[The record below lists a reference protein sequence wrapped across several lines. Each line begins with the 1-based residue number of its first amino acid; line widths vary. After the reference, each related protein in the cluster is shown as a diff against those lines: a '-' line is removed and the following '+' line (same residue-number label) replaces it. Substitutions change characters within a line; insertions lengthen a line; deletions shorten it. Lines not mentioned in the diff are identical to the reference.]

1 MTFLLKVGIV
11 AALIIAVLPANR
23 QQQEELY
30 ERTANAVHW
39 TTTFCDR
46 NGSTCTQAGGLW
58 NTFMSKAK
66 FGARIAYDMAR
77 KYSGDASGYLYPA
90 TLGEEQGTL
99 TPDDLEPAWRGG
111 STGA

>member
-1 MTFLLKVGIV
+1 
-11 AALIIAVLPANR
+11 
-23 QQQEELY
+23 
-30 ERTANAVHW
+30 
-39 TTTFCDR
+39 
-46 NGSTCTQAGGLW
+46 
-58 NTFMSKAK
+58 MSKAK

-77 KYSGDASGYLYPA
+77 KYSDDASGYLSPA